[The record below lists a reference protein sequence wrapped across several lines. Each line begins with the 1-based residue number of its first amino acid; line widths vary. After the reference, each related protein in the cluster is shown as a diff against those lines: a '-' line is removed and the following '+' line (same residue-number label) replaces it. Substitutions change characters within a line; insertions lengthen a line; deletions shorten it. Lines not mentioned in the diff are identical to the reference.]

1 MFVTAFFPPKN
12 PYRSA
17 DTYMRNFQSF
27 AESGVPILLF
37 LDPSC
42 REWTFPPNV
51 RVVITTLD
59 TSWLPPDAQLPA
71 HRNPVKDT
79 AEYMCIQL
87 SKLAYLTDARA
98 YTTDP
103 FLAWLDFGAF
113 HMFKDHDACRHI
125 IETLSTASLPTDRIL
140 APGCWDAGTYDW
152 NSVCW
157 RFCGTFLIGHRDLV
171 PAAYCRQME
180 IVRSQFPRLTWEVN
194 IWAQMDELFHVYKA
208 NHDDTLLSRVMVF
221 VHKHQG
227 VAT

>member
-1 MFVTAFFPPKN
+1 MFVTAFFPPKT

-17 DTYMRNFQSF
+17 DTYVQHFHSF

-37 LDPSC
+37 LDAS
-42 REWTFPPNV
+42 RNDWVFPPNV
-51 RVVITTLD
+51 RVVFTTLD
-59 TSWLPPDAQLPA
+59 TSWLPPDVQLPA

-87 SKLAYLTDARA
+87 SKLYYLTEARA

-113 HMFKDHDACRHI
+113 HMFQNPDACRDI
-125 IETLSTASLPTDRIL
+125 INTLSDATLPTDRIL
-140 APGCWDAGTYDW
+140 APGCWDAGEYDR

-157 RFCGTFLIGHRDLV
+157 RFCGTFLIGHRDLF
-171 PAAYCRQME
+171 PIAYHRQME
-180 IVRSQFPRLTWEVN
+180 IVRSHLPHLTWEVN
-194 IWAQMDELFHVYKA
+194 TWIEMDELFHVYKA

-227 VAT
+227 VDT